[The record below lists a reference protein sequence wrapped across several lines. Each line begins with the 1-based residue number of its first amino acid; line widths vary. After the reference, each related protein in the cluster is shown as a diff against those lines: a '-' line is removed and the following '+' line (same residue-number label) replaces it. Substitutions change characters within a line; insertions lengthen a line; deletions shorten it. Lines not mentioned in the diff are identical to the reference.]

1 MPDKTTHGGSTTGV
15 ELTDDVLDRMASEAE
30 RGLDTTQL
38 RRRPGRPSMGSGP
51 AETFPVRLDP
61 ELREA
66 LDHRAEHDETTA
78 SEVIR
83 SALRRYLR
91 VS

>member
-1 MPDKTTHGGSTTGV
+1 MPDKTTHGRSTTGV
-15 ELTDDVLDRMASEAE
+15 ELTDDVLERMADEAE
-30 RGLDTTQL
+30 RGLDTTRL
-38 RRRPGRPSMGSGP
+38 RRRPGRPRMGSGP
-51 AETFPVRLDP
+51 AEPFPVRLDP
-61 ELREA
+61 ELRAA
-66 LDHRAEHDETTA
+66 LDHRAAHDETTA

>member
-1 MPDKTTHGGSTTGV
+1 
-15 ELTDDVLDRMASEAE
+15 
-30 RGLDTTQL
+30 
-38 RRRPGRPSMGSGP
+38 MGSGP

-61 ELREA
+61 ELRAA

-83 SALRRYLR
+83 AALRRYLQAG
-91 VS
+91 